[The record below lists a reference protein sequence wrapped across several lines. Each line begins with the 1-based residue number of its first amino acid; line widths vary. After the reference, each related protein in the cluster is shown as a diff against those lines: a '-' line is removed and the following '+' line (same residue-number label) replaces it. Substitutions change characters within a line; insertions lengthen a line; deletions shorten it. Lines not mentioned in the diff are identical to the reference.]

1 MDQTTPADNA
11 AYLRAALLE
20 RMLTASAERL
30 PDGSAQRV
38 LDVGCGRGDLLAAFR
53 VAGLAAC
60 GVEAS
65 PDRAAVVRE
74 AGDAVAV
81 SSAEQ
86 LPFAD
91 GAVPWVVMRHVAH
104 HLASAERG
112 VRELARVASRGVVV
126 AEPWR
131 PQDRPEQR
139 TALAIDLWCK
149 GHHRRQGH
157 EHHPDVPAE
166 QLVAWLRSSALFG
179 GSERGRG
186 HHEAGHDERGA
197 MEIVVSEVIR
207 PACMPRAIVE
217 ADLRAAVADLP
228 LEHAEVHRVDEW
240 LALADETGVGATG
253 TAIVVACR
261 P

>member
-1 MDQTTPADNA
+1 MLAGF
-11 AYLRAALLE
+11 RAAG
-20 RMLTASAERL
+20 L
-30 PDGSAQRV
+30 PAW
-38 LDVGCGRGDLLAAFR
+38 
-53 VAGLAAC
+53 

-65 PDRAAVVRE
+65 PQRAAVVRD
-74 AGDAVAV
+74 AGDTVMV
-81 SSAEQ
+81 SGAEQ

-91 GAVPWVVMRHVAH
+91 GSVPWVVMRHVAH

-166 QLVAWLRSSALFG
+166 QLVAWLRSAALLG
-179 GSERGRG
+179 GG
-186 HHEAGHDERGA
+186 EARADV
-197 MEIVVSEVIR
+197 EISVSEILR
-207 PACMPRAIVE
+207 PACIPREIVE

-228 LEHAEVHRVDEW
+228 PENPEVRRVDEW

-253 TAIVVACR
+253 TAIVVAR
-261 P
+261 IAI

>member
-20 RMLTASAERL
+20 RLLAASSDRVLAGA
-30 PDGSAQRV
+30 PPRV
-38 LDVGCGRGDLLAAFR
+38 LDVGCGKGDLLAAFR
-53 VAGLAAC
+53 AAGLAAC

-65 PDRAAVVRE
+65 FERAAVVRE

-131 PQDRPEQR
+131 PQERPEQR

-157 EHHPDVPAE
+157 EHHPDVPAA
-166 QLVAWLRSSALFG
+166 QLVAWLRESALFG
-179 GSERGRG
+179 GGDTRGDVEVSL
-186 HHEAGHDERGA
+186 HE
-197 MEIVVSEVIR
+197 VLR
-207 PACMPRAIVE
+207 PACMPRETVE

-228 LEHAEVHRVDEW
+228 PQHPEVQRVSEW
-240 LALADETGVGATG
+240 LALADKTGVGVTG
-253 TAIVVACR
+253 TAIVVAR
-261 P
+261 LR